1 MHEITCYHLHEM
13 CIFTALQVIMKG
25 ISSIIAI
32 LGLCVIVTVKAAH
45 IDNIN
50 IAKAQ
55 TCMYHSLAK
64 IECKL
69 KNNYKHKLLLHSLW

>member
-32 LGLCVIVTVKAAH
+32 LGLFVIMTVKVAPAESDGSYKEK
-45 IDNIN
+45 IITDIN
-50 IAKAQ
+50 NSKVF
-55 TCMYHSLAK
+55 Y
-64 IECKL
+64 
-69 KNNYKHKLLLHSLW
+69 